1 MGSILSCATRNE
13 VKQSLTRVPSSTAAG
28 SASTIATTGG
38 GEGGGALQTT
48 EPAGVQNDHG
58 RACMY
63 HPDLGYVGDGP
74 PETEAEA
81 KLFALR
87 AGLLPTDAC
96 CYVSSA
102 PICVHVG

>member
-1 MGSILSCATRNE
+1 MGSIVSCATRNE
-13 VKQSLTRVPSSTAAG
+13 VRQPLSGVPSSTAAG
-28 SASTIATTGG
+28 SASTIEKTGG
-38 GEGGGALQTT
+38 GERGGAPQTT
-48 EPAGVQNDHG
+48 EPAGVKNDHG

-96 CYVSSA
+96 CYV
-102 PICVHVG
+102 

>member
-1 MGSILSCATRNE
+1 MEDAAEEHPVMGKGAPAAAVSGT
-13 VKQSLTRVPSSTAAG
+13 VAG
-28 SASTIATTGG
+28 SASAIAKTGG
-38 GEGGGALQTT
+38 GEGGGAQTK

-87 AGLLPTDAC
+87 AGLPPADAC

-102 PICVHVG
+102 PICVHVES